1 MIKWHDK
8 FYHVYDLM
16 GEWNGGERKER
27 ELIGN
32 WKGKVIRSRFIKWR
46 SPPHRVGDGEGGRG

>member
-1 MIKWHDK
+1 MIK

-16 GEWNGGERKER
+16 REWNGGKERKER

-32 WKGKVIRSRFIKWR
+32 RKGKVIRSRFIKGR